1 MRRRASWLLLGL
13 FSFFFYACGSNTPEK
28 VDARD
33 LNPFSPDALCA
44 YHIGDPEAGQ
54 TIFSQPVIGGKG
66 GCVTCHS
73 TAPDITLSGPSLYG
87 IATTAENRIS
97 GVIPANYIYVSIVDP
112 NYSVVDGFSTD
123 IMPNHY
129 YEELTKEEITN
140 LVSYLM
146 TLTSE

>member
-1 MRRRASWLLLGL
+1 MRRRTSWALIGLLSFIL
-13 FSFFFYACGSNTPEK
+13 FACSSTEPDK

-44 YHIGDPEAGQ
+44 YHIGDPDAGQ
-54 TIFSQPVIGGKG
+54 TIFNRPVIAGQG

-73 TAPDITLSGPSLYG
+73 TAPDTILTGPSLYS
-87 IATTAENRIS
+87 IATTAEDRIP

-112 NYSVVDGFSTD
+112 NYSVVEGFSAD

>member
-1 MRRRASWLLLGL
+1 MKLLVFRVLLVL
-13 FSFFFYACGSNTPEK
+13 FTFLLMSCESGELEF

-44 YHIGDPEAGQ
+44 YHIGDPDAGLAL
-54 TIFSQPVIGGKG
+54 FNQPVLAEKG

-73 TAPDITLSGPSLYG
+73 MAPDISLGGPSLNG
-87 IATTAENRIS
+87 IATTAEDRIP
-97 GVIPANYIYVSIVDP
+97 GVIAANYIYVSIVDP
-112 NYSVVDGFSTD
+112 NYYVVDGFTAD

-129 YEELTKEEITN
+129 HADLSKDNITN

-146 TLTSE
+146 TLYAE

>member
-1 MRRRASWLLLGL
+1 MRRRTSWALIGLLSFIL
-13 FSFFFYACGSNTPEK
+13 FACSSTEPDK

-44 YHIGDPEAGQ
+44 YHIGDPDAGQ
-54 TIFSQPVIGGKG
+54 TLFNQPVIAGKG

-73 TAPDITLSGPSLYG
+73 TAPDTILTGPSLYS
-87 IATTAENRIS
+87 IATTAEDRIP

-112 NYSVVDGFSTD
+112 NYSVVEGFSAD

-146 TLTSE
+146 TLTSG